1 MPDLI
6 KTGKYIYELDS
17 LVGNLK
23 DVSYFA
29 VSQDDL
35 TRKLSFHEFKVSLN
49 GDDNEPAAD
58 NYYSSLMI
66 SQLNDEIYNRLQSL
80 EQEFLNLS
88 KQFEEVRMFV
98 QTTYN
103 DLVDRYNKLLEQ
115 LEGTAGDLTGGME
128 SLRQEINQKLEEL
141 RQQHNT
147 DISTVNETINTQV
160 TNINNRIDQK
170 VEEINNR
177 TDQKIEEVNNKID
190 REVEEINNKIDQ
202 EVEEINNRTDQKI
215 EEVNDRI
222 DQKIEEVNDRITSEV
237 GTLDQR
243 ITDIYNELTY
253 RIDNLYNYG
262 TELPVQLD
270 TGKLYFQYFE

>member
-17 LVGNLK
+17 LIGNLK
-23 DVSYFA
+23 DESYFA

-66 SQLNDEIYNRLQSL
+66 SQLNDEIYSRLQSL

-88 KQFEEVRMFV
+88 KQFEEVKMFV

-115 LEGTAGDLTGGME
+115 LEGTTGDLTGGME
-128 SLRQEINQKLEEL
+128 ALRKELNQKIEEL
-141 RQQHNT
+141 REQHNT
-147 DISTVNETINTQV
+147 DISEVNENINNQAIT
-160 TNINNRIDQK
+160 INNRIDQE
-170 VEEINNR
+170 VTTINSR
-177 TDQKIEEVNNKID
+177 
-190 REVEEINNKIDQ
+190 IDQ
-202 EVEEINNRTDQKI
+202 EVSDINNT
-215 EEVNDRI
+215 
-222 DQKIEEVNDRITSEV
+222 ITSEV
-237 GTLDQR
+237 STLDQR

>member
-23 DVSYFA
+23 DASYFA

-88 KQFEEVRMFV
+88 KQFEEVQMFV

-115 LEGTAGDLTGGME
+115 LEGTAGDLTGGIE
-128 SLRQEINQKLEEL
+128 SLRKELNQKIEEL

-147 DISTVNETINTQV
+147 DISEVNENISNQAIT
-160 TNINNRIDQK
+160 INNRIDQE
-170 VEEINNR
+170 VTTINSR
-177 TDQKIEEVNNKID
+177 
-190 REVEEINNKIDQ
+190 IDQ
-202 EVEEINNRTDQKI
+202 EVSDINNT
-215 EEVNDRI
+215 
-222 DQKIEEVNDRITSEV
+222 ITSEV
-237 GTLDQR
+237 STLDQR

>member
-17 LVGNLK
+17 LIGNLK
-23 DVSYFA
+23 DESYFA

-66 SQLNDEIYNRLQSL
+66 SQLNDEIYSRLQSL

-88 KQFEEVRMFV
+88 KQFEEVKMFV

-115 LEGTAGDLTGGME
+115 LEGTTGDLTGGIE
-128 SLRQEINQKLEEL
+128 SLRKEFNQKIEEL

-147 DISTVNETINTQV
+147 DISEVNENINTQV
-160 TNINNRIDQK
+160 TNINN
-170 VEEINNR
+170 
-177 TDQKIEEVNNKID
+177 
-190 REVEEINNKIDQ
+190 KIDQ
-202 EVEEINNRTDQKI
+202 EVGTINNR
-215 EEVNDRI
+215 I
-222 DQKIEEVNDRITSEV
+222 DSEV

>member
-23 DVSYFA
+23 DASYFA

-88 KQFEEVRMFV
+88 KQFEEVQMFV

-115 LEGTAGDLTGGME
+115 LEGTAGDLTGGIE

-160 TNINNRIDQK
+160 TNINNRIDQ
-170 VEEINNR
+170 
-177 TDQKIEEVNNKID
+177 
-190 REVEEINNKIDQ
+190 
-202 EVEEINNRTDQKI
+202 EVEEINNRT
-215 EEVNDRI
+215 

>member
-17 LVGNLK
+17 LIGNLK
-23 DVSYFA
+23 DESYFA

-66 SQLNDEIYNRLQSL
+66 SQLNDEIYSRLQSL

-88 KQFEEVRMFV
+88 KQFEEVKMFV

-115 LEGTAGDLTGGME
+115 IEGTTGDLTGGIA
-128 SLRQEINQKLEEL
+128 SLREEFNQKIEEL

-147 DISTVNETINTQV
+147 DISAVNQTINNQAT
-160 TNINNRIDQK
+160 TINNRIDQ
-170 VEEINNR
+170 
-177 TDQKIEEVNNKID
+177 EVTNI
-190 REVEEINNKIDQ
+190 
-202 EVEEINNRTDQKI
+202 
-215 EEVNDRI
+215 NDRI
-222 DQKIEEVNDRITSEV
+222 DQEVSNINNTITSEV
-237 GTLDQR
+237 STLDQR
-243 ITDIYNELTY
+243 ISDIYNELTY

>member
-17 LVGNLK
+17 LIGNLK
-23 DVSYFA
+23 DESYFA

-66 SQLNDEIYNRLQSL
+66 SQLNDEIYSRLQSL

-88 KQFEEVRMFV
+88 KQFEEVKMFV

-115 LEGTAGDLTGGME
+115 LEGTTGDLTSGIE
-128 SLRQEINQKLEEL
+128 SLRKELNQKIEEL
-141 RQQHNT
+141 REQHNT
-147 DISTVNETINTQV
+147 DISEVNENINNQAIT
-160 TNINNRIDQK
+160 INNRIDQE
-170 VEEINNR
+170 VSDINN
-177 TDQKIEEVNNKID
+177 T
-190 REVEEINNKIDQ
+190 
-202 EVEEINNRTDQKI
+202 
-215 EEVNDRI
+215 
-222 DQKIEEVNDRITSEV
+222 ITSEV
-237 GTLDQR
+237 STLDQR

>member
-17 LVGNLK
+17 LIGNLK
-23 DVSYFA
+23 DESYFA

-66 SQLNDEIYNRLQSL
+66 SQLNDEIYSRLQSL

-88 KQFEEVRMFV
+88 KQFEEVKMFV

-115 LEGTAGDLTGGME
+115 LEGTTGDLTGGIE
-128 SLRQEINQKLEEL
+128 SLRKEFNQKIEEL

-147 DISTVNETINTQV
+147 DISEVNENINTQV
-160 TNINNRIDQK
+160 TNINN
-170 VEEINNR
+170 
-177 TDQKIEEVNNKID
+177 
-190 REVEEINNKIDQ
+190 KIDQ
-202 EVEEINNRTDQKI
+202 EVSTINNR
-215 EEVNDRI
+215 I
-222 DQKIEEVNDRITSEV
+222 DSEV

>member
-17 LVGNLK
+17 LIGNLK
-23 DVSYFA
+23 DESYFA

-66 SQLNDEIYNRLQSL
+66 SQLNDEIYSRLQSL

-88 KQFEEVRMFV
+88 KQFEEVKMFV

-115 LEGTAGDLTGGME
+115 LEGTTGDLTGGIE
-128 SLRQEINQKLEEL
+128 SLRKELNQKIEEL

-147 DISTVNETINTQV
+147 DINEVNENINTQV
-160 TNINNRIDQK
+160 TNINN
-170 VEEINNR
+170 
-177 TDQKIEEVNNKID
+177 
-190 REVEEINNKIDQ
+190 KIDQ
-202 EVEEINNRTDQKI
+202 EVSTINNR
-215 EEVNDRI
+215 I
-222 DQKIEEVNDRITSEV
+222 DSEV

>member
-17 LVGNLK
+17 LIGNLK
-23 DVSYFA
+23 DESYFA

-66 SQLNDEIYNRLQSL
+66 SQLNDEIYSRLQSL

-88 KQFEEVRMFV
+88 KQFEEVKMFV

-115 LEGTAGDLTGGME
+115 LEGTTGDLTGGIE
-128 SLRQEINQKLEEL
+128 SLRKEFNQKIEEL
-141 RQQHNT
+141 RQQHNA
-147 DISTVNETINTQV
+147 DISEVNENINTQV
-160 TNINNRIDQK
+160 TNINN
-170 VEEINNR
+170 
-177 TDQKIEEVNNKID
+177 
-190 REVEEINNKIDQ
+190 KIDQ
-202 EVEEINNRTDQKI
+202 EVSTINNR
-215 EEVNDRI
+215 I
-222 DQKIEEVNDRITSEV
+222 DSEV

>member
-17 LVGNLK
+17 LIGNLK
-23 DVSYFA
+23 DESYFA

-66 SQLNDEIYNRLQSL
+66 SQLNDEIYSRLQSL

-88 KQFEEVRMFV
+88 KQFEEVKMFV

-115 LEGTAGDLTGGME
+115 LEGTTGDLTGGIE
-128 SLRQEINQKLEEL
+128 SLRKELNQKIEEL

-147 DISTVNETINTQV
+147 DISEVNENINTQV
-160 TNINNRIDQK
+160 TNINN
-170 VEEINNR
+170 
-177 TDQKIEEVNNKID
+177 
-190 REVEEINNKIDQ
+190 KIDQ
-202 EVEEINNRTDQKI
+202 EVSTINNR
-215 EEVNDRI
+215 I
-222 DQKIEEVNDRITSEV
+222 DSEV